1 MDSLLFLLGLY
12 VGPEVEIAGME
23 IMNQIDLVV
32 ANDAEELTRR
42 RGLAATR
49 RTRET
54 ERTLLL
60 RKLVR
65 MERQADQLRGW
76 IAQRK
81 ADVGASS
88 EMQRMVDWVKAELV
102 GLEEFL
108 DPSRLPS
115 FLTSAAR
122 RQHQLHKTRMRN
134 FTHIC
139 GASLI
144 DTDWIACSSRMRR
157 VNTATRLGREATII
171 RSTPCIPRI
180 WKRGA
185 PTIETCIP
193 YSRCSQ
199 PR

>member
-1 MDSLLFLLGLY
+1 
-12 VGPEVEIAGME
+12 
-23 IMNQIDLVV
+23 MNQISLIPSDV
-32 ANDAEELTRR
+32 AELARR
-42 RGLAATR
+42 RGLAAAR

-108 DPSRLPS
+108 DPSKLSRL
-115 FLTSAAR
+115 
-122 RQHQLHKTRMRN
+122 LHTRN
-134 FTHIC
+134 LFPEVDD
-139 GASLI
+139 LV
-144 DTDWIACSSRMRR
+144 DP
-157 VNTATRLGREATII
+157 LGE
-171 RSTPCIPRI
+171 PPPRHP
-180 WKRGA
+180 WGR
-185 PTIETCIP
+185 
-193 YSRCSQ
+193 
-199 PR
+199 